1 MRKRFHFS
9 ARKGLMLILF
19 LACCVAGSQLRA
31 DELTVFAAA
40 SLTDSLR
47 EIASAYEQEHGTKIS
62 FNLAASS
69 FLARQIEEGAPADIF
84 LSADE
89 AKMDALEQRGRII
102 NDTRQT
108 LLGNSLVIVTAR
120 DSALSIHSPD
130 DLLRPEVKQLALA
143 DPKAVP
149 AGIYSRLYFEKIGIW
164 NQIAPKVIPTAN
176 VRAALAAVE
185 SGNVEAGMVYSTDA
199 GISKQVKVAYEVP
212 PADSPKI
219 RYPVA
224 VIKDSEH
231 LESAKQFL
239 TYLRSGKAS
248 AIFRHY
254 GFVVLPP
261 AKPHEP

>member
-1 MRKRFHFS
+1 MWKRFHFS
-9 ARKGLMLILF
+9 ARTGLLLILC
-19 LACCVAGSQLRA
+19 LACGLAGSPLRA

-47 EIASAYEQEHGTKIS
+47 EIASAYEQEHKIKIN

-69 FLARQIEEGAPADIF
+69 FLARQIDEGAPADIF

-89 AKMDALEQRGRII
+89 AKMDSLEQRGRIV

-108 LLGNSLVIVTAR
+108 LLGNSLVIVVAR
-120 DSALSIHSPD
+120 DSVLSIQSPN
-130 DLLRPEVKQLALA
+130 DLLRSDVKQIALA

-149 AGIYSRLYFEKIGIW
+149 AGIYSRRYFEKLGIW
-164 NQIAPKVIPTAN
+164 NRIAPKVIPTAN

-199 GISKQVKVAYEVP
+199 GISKKVKVAYQVP
-212 PADSPKI
+212 PADGPEI
-219 RYPVA
+219 RYPAA
-224 VIKDSEH
+224 VIKDSKH

-239 TYLRSGKAS
+239 AYLRSEKAS
-248 AIFRHY
+248 AIFRRY

-261 AKPHEP
+261 AQPHEH